1 MSTADT
7 KRPPLAVVILAAGL
21 GTRMKS
27 DVPKVLHEV
36 CGRPMLSYVIDAAL
50 SVSPE
55 RVVVVTGPDQE
66 AIAEI
71 LPVGCERAVQQERRG
86 TGDAVRAGL
95 EPLRRLRG
103 RRHGAVRRRAAGRR
117 RLRRRAPPAAPR
129 HRRRRDAHDRRP
141 RRSRALRA
149 HRARRRRRRRAHRR
163 VPRRDR
169 RRSAR
174 STRSTSAS
182 TCSAATPCARRSQR
196 LGQRQRPGRAVP
208 HRRRPPAARR
218 RAHGRPASR
227 ATTRRC
233 AWASTR
239 ASSSPS
245 STPPCAGAC
254 SSGSCS
260 PASRWRIPETTYVD
274 WGVEVG
280 RDTLIRANT
289 HLLGRTTVGAASEVG
304 PGSFLRDAFV
314 GDRARV
320 ISSHLYECVISSGC
334 NVGPF
339 AYIRPNTV
347 LAEGAKAGTFVEIKN
362 SRIGER
368 SKVPHL
374 SYVGDAIVGV
384 DSNIA
389 AGNITANY
397 DGYDKHATHIG
408 DRVRTGSDTTI
419 VAPVTIGDDAF
430 TAAGSV
436 ITRDVPKGALG
447 VAREQQKN
455 VDGYAER
462 RAARRLRE
470 QRGRREPGALTGRAA
485 GARFGTIVDR
495 SAANTKRE
503 ANGGGQHLLRDLA
516 AQAAHDLLGAQQPRP
531 RGEDRRQAGR
541 PPRQRPAQD
550 VLQRRD
556 LRALRG
562 ERPRLRHVHRPVADG
577 RHQRRA
583 HGAAHHDPGGAAGL
597 GQAHHRRHAVLPVL
611 AAGQE
616 ERRPRA
622 HHRAPRGH
630 AARGRRASTGCC
642 RWTCTRARSRGSSRS
657 RSTT

>member
-1 MSTADT
+1 MHTTDN

-27 DVPKVLHEV
+27 DLPKVLHGV

-55 RVVVVTGPDQE
+55 RVVVVTGPDQD
-66 AIAEI
+66 AINDI

-95 EPLRRLRG
+95 EPLEGFDGDIMVLYGDVPLVDGDFVAALHQRHLDADAAATLTTVELDDPEHYGRIVRG
-103 RRHGAVRRRAAGRR
+103 DDGDVRRIVEY
-117 RLRRRAPPAAPR
+117 
-129 HRRRRDAHDRRP
+129 RDASTDERDIDEINVGLYVF
-141 RRSRALRA
+141 RSDALRPA
-149 HRARRRRRRRAHRR
+149 LGRLQSDNDQGELYLTDAVHLLLDAGHTVASLESDDQEMCMGVNSR
-163 VPRRDR
+163 VEL
-169 RRSAR
+169 AIV
-174 STRSTSAS
+174 
-182 TCSAATPCARRSQR
+182 SAAM
-196 LGQRQRPGRAVP
+196 
-208 HRRRPPAARR
+208 
-218 RAHGRPASR
+218 
-227 ATTRRC
+227 
-233 AWASTR
+233 
-239 ASSSPS
+239 
-245 STPPCAGAC
+245 
-254 SSGSCS
+254 
-260 PASRWRIPETTYVD
+260 RWRLLERLMLAGVTVEDPETTYVD
-274 WGVEVG
+274 YGVEVG

-320 ISSHLYECVISSGC
+320 VSSHLYECVIGSGC
-334 NVGPF
+334 SVGPF

-374 SYVGDAIVGV
+374 SYVGDAVIGR

-397 DGYDKHATHIG
+397 DGYDKHATTIG

-436 ITRDVPKGALG
+436 ITRDVPAGSLG

-455 VDGYAER
+455 IEGYAER

-470 QRGRREPGALTGRAA
+470 
-485 GARFGTIVDR
+485 
-495 SAANTKRE
+495 
-503 ANGGGQHLLRDLA
+503 
-516 AQAAHDLLGAQQPRP
+516 
-531 RGEDRRQAGR
+531 
-541 PPRQRPAQD
+541 PRQQ
-550 VLQRRD
+550 
-556 LRALRG
+556 
-562 ERPRLRHVHRPVADG
+562 
-577 RHQRRA
+577 
-583 HGAAHHDPGGAAGL
+583 
-597 GQAHHRRHAVLPVL
+597 
-611 AAGQE
+611 
-616 ERRPRA
+616 
-622 HHRAPRGH
+622 
-630 AARGRRASTGCC
+630 
-642 RWTCTRARSRGSSRS
+642 
-657 RSTT
+657 

>member
-27 DVPKVLHEV
+27 DLPKVLHEV

-50 SVSPE
+50 SVSPD
-55 RVVVVTGPDQE
+55 RVVVVTGPEQE

-71 LPVGCERAVQQERRG
+71 LPVGCERAVQRERRG

-95 EPLRRLRG
+95 EPLHDFEGDVMVLMGDAPLVGGQFLRDFMEAHAAGGARATVATAVLAEPVHYGRVVRG
-103 RRHGAVRRRAAGRR
+103 REGGVGRIVEARDAGPDELLLTEINTGFYVFSAGLLRAVLPRLEPANAQDELYLTDVIHLALGDGEQVEAHIAADAEVMLAINSRVELAGVNAIMRR
-117 RLRRRAPPAAPR
+117 RL
-129 HRRRRDAHDRRP
+129 
-141 RRSRALRA
+141 LE
-149 HRARRRRRRRAHRR
+149 
-163 VPRRDR
+163 
-169 RRSAR
+169 
-174 STRSTSAS
+174 
-182 TCSAATPCARRSQR
+182 R
-196 LGQRQRPGRAVP
+196 LML
-208 HRRRPPAARR
+208 
-218 RAHGRPASR
+218 
-227 ATTRRC
+227 
-233 AWASTR
+233 
-239 ASSSPS
+239 
-245 STPPCAGAC
+245 AGVTVED
-254 SSGSCS
+254 
-260 PASRWRIPETTYVD
+260 PETTYVD

-320 ISSHLYECVISSGC
+320 ISSHLYECVISSCC

-397 DGYDKHATHIG
+397 DGYDKHATYIG

-470 QRGRREPGALTGRAA
+470 QR
-485 GARFGTIVDR
+485 
-495 SAANTKRE
+495 
-503 ANGGGQHLLRDLA
+503 
-516 AQAAHDLLGAQQPRP
+516 
-531 RGEDRRQAGR
+531 EDA
-541 PPRQRPAQD
+541 
-550 VLQRRD
+550 
-556 LRALRG
+556 
-562 ERPRLRHVHRPVADG
+562 
-577 RHQRRA
+577 
-583 HGAAHHDPGGAAGL
+583 
-597 GQAHHRRHAVLPVL
+597 
-611 AAGQE
+611 
-616 ERRPRA
+616 
-622 HHRAPRGH
+622 
-630 AARGRRASTGCC
+630 
-642 RWTCTRARSRGSSRS
+642 
-657 RSTT
+657 

>member
-1 MSTADT
+1 MNTADT
-7 KRPPLAVVILAAGL
+7 KRPQLAVVILAAGL

-27 DVPKVLHEV
+27 DLPKVLHQV

-50 SVSPE
+50 SVSPD
-55 RVVVVTGPDQE
+55 RIVVVTGPDQE

-86 TGDAVRAGL
+86 TGDAVRAGI
-95 EPLRRLRG
+95 EPLRDFEGDVMVLMGDAPLVDGSFLLGLLETHRAGGARATVATAVLADPVHYG
-103 RRHGAVRRRAAGRR
+103 RVVRDAGGSVRRIVEARD
-117 RLRRRAPPAAPR
+117 AAPDELLLTEVNTGFYVFGASLLR
-129 HRRRRDAHDRRP
+129 SLLPRLQPANAQAELYLTDVVHLALDDGEAVEAHVAADP
-141 RRSRALRA
+141 EVMLAINSRVEL
-149 HRARRRRRRRAHRR
+149 
-163 VPRRDR
+163 
-169 RRSAR
+169 
-174 STRSTSAS
+174 
-182 TCSAATPCARRSQR
+182 AA
-196 LGQRQRPGRAVP
+196 VN
-208 HRRRPPAARR
+208 AAM
-218 RAHGRPASR
+218 
-227 ATTRRC
+227 
-233 AWASTR
+233 
-239 ASSSPS
+239 
-245 STPPCAGAC
+245 
-254 SSGSCS
+254 
-260 PASRWRIPETTYVD
+260 RWRLLERLMLAGVTVEDPETTYVD
-274 WGVEVG
+274 YGVEVG
-280 RDTLIRANT
+280 RDTLLRANT

-397 DGYDKHATHIG
+397 DGYDKHATQIG

-419 VAPVTIGDDAF
+419 VAPVSIGDDAF

-455 VDGYAER
+455 VDGYAAR

-470 QRGRREPGALTGRAA
+470 QR
-485 GARFGTIVDR
+485 
-495 SAANTKRE
+495 
-503 ANGGGQHLLRDLA
+503 
-516 AQAAHDLLGAQQPRP
+516 
-531 RGEDRRQAGR
+531 
-541 PPRQRPAQD
+541 
-550 VLQRRD
+550 
-556 LRALRG
+556 
-562 ERPRLRHVHRPVADG
+562 
-577 RHQRRA
+577 
-583 HGAAHHDPGGAAGL
+583 
-597 GQAHHRRHAVLPVL
+597 
-611 AAGQE
+611 E
-616 ERRPRA
+616 E
-622 HHRAPRGH
+622 
-630 AARGRRASTGCC
+630 T
-642 RWTCTRARSRGSSRS
+642 
-657 RSTT
+657 